1 MASGM
6 TLDPTT
12 GNMIHMKE
20 HRAFVTLVDDAAYF
34 TLMVIAYDYTGVN
47 RFFLQL
53 PRYMSENPYVVQAL
67 RYGLMFG
74 TMTELRRWLEM
85 YGLST
90 DMSHYLDSI
99 LGMFR

>member
-34 TLMVIAYDYTGVN
+34 TVMVMVFDYTGMN
-47 RFFLQL
+47 QFFLQL
-53 PRYMSENPYVVQAL
+53 PEIMASNPYVVQAL
-67 RYGLMFG
+67 RYGMLFG
-74 TMTELRRWLEM
+74 TMSELRRWIEM
-85 YGLST
+85 FGINT
-90 DMSHYLDSI
+90 DMSHYLEHV